1 MPCNPIWQPRA
12 PWEIL
17 EMEEPAIE
25 LKASLE
31 WRRACA
37 TFRREIQ
44 AAPPS
49 RSLAELLRLGA
60 SGIARLGRR
69 AAHAG
74 LPAADRARLEGLR
87 QRAAAWLGEE
97 PAGNPATGRTLW
109 QDLCDLAQLLCRA
122 EPRPEVRAHDRDLLA
137 RARHEL
143 GRSRINTQSLPPVV
157 RVLLDG
163 LFGLDDE
170 LDHLL
175 ERRRATPAEL
185 EPVLARLAGELSGP
199 GETVH

>member
-1 MPCNPIWQPRA
+1 MPFDPIRQPRA

-17 EMEEPAIE
+17 EMEEPAVE
-25 LKASLE
+25 LKATLE

-37 TFRREIQ
+37 TFRREVE

-49 RSLAELLRLGA
+49 RPLAELLRLGA
-60 SGIARLGRR
+60 AGLVRLGRK
-69 AAHAG
+69 AAPAA
-74 LPAADRARLEGLR
+74 LPALDRARLEDLW
-87 QRAAAWLGEE
+87 QRAADWLREE
-97 PAGNPATGRTLW
+97 PAGDPVLGRSLW
-109 QDLCDLAQLLCRA
+109 RELADLAQHLCRA
-122 EPRPEVRAHDRDLLA
+122 EPRPEVREHDRDLLV

-143 GRSRINTQSLPPVV
+143 SRARAGTQSLPPVV

-175 ERRRATPAEL
+175 ERRRAMPAEL
-185 EPVLARLAGELSGP
+185 EPILARLAEELSKP